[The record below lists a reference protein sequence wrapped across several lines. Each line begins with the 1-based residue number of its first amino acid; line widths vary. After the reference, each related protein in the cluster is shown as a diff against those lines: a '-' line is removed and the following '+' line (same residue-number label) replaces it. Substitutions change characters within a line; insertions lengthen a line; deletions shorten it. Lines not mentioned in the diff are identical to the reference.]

1 MYKLKLRVI
10 GLSREDFHTLNYF
23 IKNRL
28 YMEVEWNYM
37 NKIQKE

>member
-1 MYKLKLRVI
+1 MYKLKLSVI
-10 GLSREDFHTLNYF
+10 RLSSEDFHMLNYF
-23 IKNRL
+23 IKNKL

>member
-1 MYKLKLRVI
+1 MCKLKLSVI
-10 GLSREDFHTLNYF
+10 GLSREDFHTLSYF

-37 NKIQKE
+37 NKMEKE